1 MCLYIQSI
9 LNTLVMTIIQSGI
22 VCLTRLKSSEVLTT
36 DQDPMV
42 LYGWQI
48 FPKMQNEHNPIAV
61 D

>member
-1 MCLYIQSI
+1 MI